1 MALNLEYLR
10 IFYTVARH
18 KSISRAA
25 RELHLSQPTVT
36 KELRRLEEQLGFHLF
51 FRHSRGVRLTHE
63 GEYLLRQLEPGM
75 KALLK
80 TESEAE
86 RLGKLDGGI
95 IRVNYNTLS
104 TQTILSDYLNDFLD
118 AYPGF
123 VIDSCIAQRSM
134 ICTLLDQGVVDI
146 SLGHRLASFAVDHRL
161 DDAPVSQ
168 WKPESLAGYS
178 LGLFEDVLLVGP
190 PLAHL
195 TESAHNLAELAS
207 YPLIFHR
214 KQDIVGQNMYSAA
227 ISQTEEAKARNFCTE
242 DLLALF
248 RLIQHEPYIAVVSS
262 LGERQY
268 KKVPNLYPLQITH
281 PLLKS
286 EYLLHFSRQSPPCLA
301 AASLIDYLLAS
312 SSFEIKKLEHGHI
325 PMVSAN
331 D

>member
-10 IFYTVARH
+10 IFHSVARH

-25 RELHLSQPTVT
+25 AELHLSQPTVT

-86 RLGKLDGGI
+86 RLRNLDGGI
-95 IRVNYNTLS
+95 IRVNYNTHS
-104 TQTILSDYLNDFLD
+104 TQTILSDYLDDFLT

-146 SLGHRLASFAVDHRL
+146 SLGHRPASFAVEHRL
-161 DDAPVSQ
+161 DDAPVPQ
-168 WKPESLAGYS
+168 WRPENLAGYS
-178 LGLFEDVLLVGP
+178 LGVFEDVLLVGP

-195 TESAHNLAELAS
+195 AQGPLSLKDLSS
-207 YPLIFHR
+207 YPLIFQR
-214 KQDIVGQNMYSAA
+214 KLDHVGQNLYSNA
-227 ISQTEEAKARNFCTE
+227 ISQDANAKARNFCTE
-242 DLLALF
+242 DMLALF

-262 LGERQY
+262 LGKRQY
-268 KKVPNLYPLQITH
+268 KKVPDLFPLQTIE

-301 AASLIDYLLAS
+301 AAALIDYLLAS
-312 SSFEIKKLEHGHI
+312 SAFDIKKLEHGHI
-325 PMVSAN
+325 PKVTV
-331 D
+331 DD